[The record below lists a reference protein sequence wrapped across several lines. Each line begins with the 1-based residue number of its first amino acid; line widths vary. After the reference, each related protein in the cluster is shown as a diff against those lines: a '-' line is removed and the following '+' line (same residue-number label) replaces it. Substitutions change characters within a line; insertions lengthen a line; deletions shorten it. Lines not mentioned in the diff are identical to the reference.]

1 MLVLKVL
8 IIAVF
13 AQELLVLGVLEI
25 LIKTFY
31 WYDQVYQMVKVL
43 KVLIGVL
50 ILRLLILEIFIPR
63 ILMSIKVL
71 LPGIYF
77 LLKVLVLKVHLLEIF
92 ALKVIMLEVLVLLS
106 TQ

>member
-92 ALKVIMLEVLVLLS
+92 ALKVLMLEVLVLLS